1 MNNVKSTKRAFL
13 SSVLATILCFAMLLG
28 TTFAWFTDKVESGN
42 NIITAGNLDIKLT
55 HADKGTQG
63 VSVEVDGET
72 KLFDDVALWEPGA
85 MAWEK
90 FTISNEGTLDLKYL
104 FTLNANNATEVNG
117 ISFAE
122 MLKVA
127 VVDADFK
134 YTREEVASITEW
146 KSLETFSLPGT
157 LNDQESYT
165 FGIVIWWQPSENDN
179 IFNIADK
186 VEVSVGVTLVATQL
200 VSEEDGFDSSY
211 DKGAPWM
218 GGVDTA
224 WYFENP
230 EATEFVIDTA
240 EELAGLAAL
249 VNGTAT
255 APVATFAAD
264 GKAETVHVDFA
275 GKTVKLGADIDLY
288 DIPWTPIGR
297 IGQTSTDFTFAFKG
311 TFDGQD
317 HTISNL
323 DVNMHGWAGVFGI
336 AYKAQIN
343 NVNIEN
349 VSIRANRMAGALVG
363 QLYGSIDNCH
373 VENADIMV
381 TPNAVGTSFDN
392 GDKVGGIVGWIG
404 DNGNNRTL
412 TNCSATNVELGA
424 YRDVGGIAGY
434 VASSTTISNN
444 KVDELTITVDQTTN
458 HYGYKDPNANEIF
471 GRTGGEVIEKD
482 NTVGEEIA
490 VNSTVS
496 QNGLTIKIDGVTDET
511 VLYLVPEDYEGAT
524 VTVPDGVT
532 AIGNYAFS
540 LNTNVETVVL
550 SSTVRDLGRGFDSST
565 VKKVVLNEGLEEISS
580 RAFRSTTALEEV
592 VISSTVTEIA
602 DNAFQK
608 SSIKKI
614 TIPANVE
621 TIGETSF
628 GASLIESVVFEGN
641 TEIQGYAF
649 RGCTNLR
656 TVYLLGDDV
665 KFVAST
671 LNGRNSMWFCNGE
684 SNNPGTSNITFY
696 VANETVAARVKT
708 AMGAEANNT
717 PVHVVKFIY
726 TVEELTDAC
735 ANGGAYLLMA
745 DLTLAD
751 GVKVVV
757 NSEMTLDL
765 NGKTITGKDTTST
778 SFALFDIQPGK
789 KLTINDGIG
798 TGVITLSATIDSDW
812 NRYSSVISN
821 QRATLIVNGGTIKHT
836 GGTDMAYAID
846 TLTNTGAETAQT
858 VINGGSI
865 ESTYIGIRQYCNST
879 SGLDELVVNG
889 GTITGVRRSVWM
901 QNPNSYKNLGKLTI
915 NGGTLLGEITVDAET
930 FDVAVKGGNFTDL
943 ADALLYAVDDAKIV
957 MAADFTGDVTI
968 TQKEGVNITLDGN
981 GKTFNGVM
989 TVFGDGRQN
998 GAETL
1003 TIQNIHFVAK
1013 EGANS
1018 CIVSPDRTLNNKYSY
1033 AHNVTVKNC
1042 TFTDPDGVVGCA
1054 AIRHEDGGDKNWTII
1069 GCTVDATMHSLI
1081 QTNNVEG
1088 KLIINGCTVESK
1100 NGANLN
1106 SCTNVE
1112 IDGCTF
1118 DVKGYAVRFG
1128 VGSGGNLGVAKT
1140 FEIKNS
1146 TLKSEC
1152 NDGDAIIIFRAS
1164 AVDAVLNIND
1174 TTLTGKTQFAG
1185 QTAKTVIK
1193 IDGAQISAFVGTA
1206 EDLLE
1211 ALSSLKTTGAVVLNC
1226 DIDLTGVLW
1235 DVTMPWTGSNTT
1247 ITIDGQ
1253 GHTIKGLTTQG
1264 ERGGLLGKLS
1274 TNGNVVIKNLKF
1286 EDVTITGTGTDSEC
1300 AGGALIGWYEN
1311 HGGTAIIENVHVTN
1325 VTASNFKYSG
1335 GLIGY
1340 TSTDG
1345 LEIRDCSVN
1354 GGKIESINHVGGLVG
1369 YLSNA
1374 AANTTSTVKNCSLEA
1389 LEVKTVNST
1398 KNREGAVVGTMQ
1410 AGCAIDSV
1418 TIKNVTVM
1426 GAAATIEKVVGVV
1439 NLGTVT
1445 NITIQ

>member
-1 MNNVKSTKRAFL
+1 MTNTKSTKRALL
-13 SSVLATILCFAMLLG
+13 SSILATFLCFAMLLG

-63 VSVEVDGET
+63 VSVEVDGDTE
-72 KLFDDVALWEPGA
+72 LFDDVALWEPGA

-104 FTLNANNATEVNG
+104 FTLNANHATEVNG

-264 GKAETVHVDFA
+264 GEAETVHVDFA

-511 VLYLVPEDYEGAT
+511 VLYLVPEDYEGST

-649 RGCTNLR
+649 RGCTKLR

-735 ANGGAYLLMA
+735 ANGGEYLLST
-745 DLTLAD
+745 DLQLNDTITVSGGVEVTLY
-751 GVKVVV
+751 
-757 NSEMTLDL
+757 M
-765 NGKTITGKDTTST
+765 NGKTIAGTNTTT
-778 SFALFDIQPGK
+778 NTHNDMILVEGTLTVVNGTITQIHEADNMGWNGCTNTFDITAG
-789 KLTINDGIG
+789 GILNLDNV
-798 TGVITLSATIDSDW
+798 TVENL
-812 NRYSSVISN
+812 
-821 QRATLIVNGGTIKHT
+821 
-836 GGTDMAYAID
+836 GGTDMNFAIHMNNWGEVTLNAENCVLKATYMPVRVYNSGPNMNNVTIKSSTLESTGGNHAFWVHNYASADLGNKVYSGASEAYDEAKVAARLNFDIYGNGNTFVSNKPAPVRYGFYESTLFSAEGYQVVSSTTELINAIK
-846 TLTNTGAETAQT
+846 NAPVGKET
-858 VINGGSI
+858 VILMADGDYDGDIAITEEAFGKSGGDVI
-865 ESTYIGIRQYCNST
+865 IKAMGENA
-879 SGLDELVVNG
+879 V
-889 GTITGVRRSVWM
+889 ITGTVT
-901 QNPNSYKNLGKLTI
+901 LGYR
-915 NGGTLLGEITVDAET
+915 NQGVGAAAYNANVT
-930 FDVAVKGGNFTDL
+930 FDGVIFDHAESGKHSLYIQDVKSL
-943 ADALLYAVDDAKIV
+943 
-957 MAADFTGDVTI
+957 
-968 TQKEGVNITLDGN
+968 TL
-981 GKTFNGVM
+981 
-989 TVFGDGRQN
+989 
-998 GAETL
+998 
-1003 TIQNIHFVAK
+1003 I
-1013 EGANS
+1013 
-1018 CIVSPDRTLNNKYSY
+1018 
-1033 AHNVTVKNC
+1033 NC
-1042 TFTDPDGVVGCA
+1042 
-1054 AIRHEDGGDKNWTII
+1054 TII
-1069 GCTVDATMHSLI
+1069 GDGEYGIDSARGNATGTSKI
-1081 QTNNVEG
+1081 V
-1088 KLIINGCTVESK
+1088 GCTFEKAAMQIFGNFGTGLV
-1100 NGANLN
+1100 
-1106 SCTNVE
+1106 

-1118 DVKGYAVRFG
+1118 NESRINVQAGNGVTVQNCKFNNTLTAANVGDSFYAIR
-1128 VGSGGNLGVAKT
+1128 S
-1140 FEIKNS
+1140 NS
-1146 TLKSEC
+1146 TP
-1152 NDGDAIIIFRAS
+1152 I
-1164 AVDAVLNIND
+1164 
-1174 TTLTGKTQFAG
+1174 
-1185 QTAKTVIK
+1185 
-1193 IDGAQISAFVGTA
+1193 
-1206 EDLLE
+1206 
-1211 ALSSLKTTGAVVLNC
+1211 
-1226 DIDLTGVLW
+1226 
-1235 DVTMPWTGSNTT
+1235 
-1247 ITIDGQ
+1247 
-1253 GHTIKGLTTQG
+1253 
-1264 ERGGLLGKLS
+1264 
-1274 TNGNVVIKNLKF
+1274 
-1286 EDVTITGTGTDSEC
+1286 
-1300 AGGALIGWYEN
+1300 
-1311 HGGTAIIENVHVTN
+1311 
-1325 VTASNFKYSG
+1325 
-1335 GLIGY
+1335 
-1340 TSTDG
+1340 
-1345 LEIRDCSVN
+1345 
-1354 GGKIESINHVGGLVG
+1354 
-1369 YLSNA
+1369 
-1374 AANTTSTVKNCSLEA
+1374 TVKNCEMNIDSELTEVATAQAKWYLLANRGTTNWTVENVAVTLTDAA
-1389 LEVKTVNST
+1389 LAQTELDITACTSTGAINTTNLTVN
-1398 KNREGAVVGTMQ
+1398 
-1410 AGCAIDSV
+1410 
-1418 TIKNVTVM
+1418 
-1426 GAAATIEKVVGVV
+1426 GVA
-1439 NLGTVT
+1439 
-1445 NITIQ
+1445 Q

>member
-28 TTFAWFTDKVESGN
+28 TTFAWFTDTVESGVN
-42 NIITAGNLDIKLT
+42 TIIAGNLDIKLT
-55 HADKGTQG
+55 HKNSIDAEE
-63 VSVEVDGET
+63 EVT
-72 KLFDDVALWEPGA
+72 NQTYLFDEVTLWEPGA
-85 MAWEK
+85 MAYEQ

-157 LNDQESYT
+157 LNDKESYT

-255 APVATFAAD
+255 APVTTFAAT
-264 GKAETVHVDFA
+264 AEVETVHDDFKD
-275 GKTVKLGADIDLY
+275 KTIKLAADIDLY

-317 HTISNL
+317 HTISNV
-323 DVNMHGWAGVFGI
+323 DVNVHGWAGVFGI
-336 AYKAQIN
+336 AYESAIN
-343 NVNIEN
+343 NLKVEN
-349 VSIRANRMAGALVG
+349 ASIRANRMTGTIVG

-373 VENADIMV
+373 VENAVILV
-381 TPNAVGTSFDN
+381 TPNAVGDSYDN
-392 GDKVGGIVGWIG
+392 GDKVGGIVGWLG

-412 TNCSATNVELGA
+412 TNCSATDVELGA

-540 LNTNVETVVL
+540 QNTNVETVVL

-671 LNGRNSMWFCNGE
+671 LNCRNSMWFCNGE

-735 ANGGAYLLMA
+735 ANGGEYLLST
-745 DLTLAD
+745 DLQLNDTITVSSGVEVTLY
-751 GVKVVV
+751 
-757 NSEMTLDL
+757 M
-765 NGKTITGKDTTST
+765 NGKTIASTLSGTGNQDLFMVKGTMTVKNGTIELTATQNQGWGSMST
-778 SFALFDIQPGK
+778 IFDITEG
-789 KLTINDGIG
+789 
-798 TGVITLSATIDSDW
+798 GVVTLDTVAAE
-812 NRYSSVISN
+812 N
-821 QRATLIVNGGTIKHT
+821 K
-836 GGTDMAYAID
+836 GGTDMNFVAHLNNWGTA
-846 TLTNTGAETAQT
+846 TLNVTD
-858 VINGGSI
+858 
-865 ESTYIGIRQYCNST
+865 STLKATYVAVRVFNSGYDMNNVTIKNST
-879 SGLDELVVNG
+879 LSTE
-889 GTITGVRRSVWM
+889 
-901 QNPNSYKNLGKLTI
+901 GKAAFWVHNYT
-915 NGGTLLGEITVDAET
+915 
-930 FDVAVKGGNFTDL
+930 
-943 ADALLYAVDDAKIV
+943 
-957 MAADFTGDVTI
+957 AADFGTQEKADEQAKLLNFNLVGNTYIANKAAFRYGMTNAIYKNADGNQIVSSTTELINAIKNAPVGKETVILMADGNYDGDIAITEEAFGKSGGDVVIKAMGENAVITGTVTLGYRNQGVGAAVYNANVTFDGVIFDHAESGKHSLYIQDVKSLTLINCTI
-968 TQKEGVNITLDGN
+968 I
-981 GKTFNGVM
+981 
-989 TVFGDGRQN
+989 GDGEYGIDSARGN
-998 GAETL
+998 ATGTSKI
-1003 TIQNIHFVAK
+1003 T
-1013 EGANS
+1013 
-1018 CIVSPDRTLNNKYSY
+1018 
-1033 AHNVTVKNC
+1033 NC
-1042 TFTDPDGVVGCA
+1042 TFVNAGMQLLG
-1054 AIRHEDGGDKNWTII
+1054 NF
-1069 GCTVDATMHSLI
+1069 ATGL
-1081 QTNNVEG
+1081 V
-1088 KLIINGCTVESK
+1088 
-1100 NGANLN
+1100 
-1106 SCTNVE
+1106 

-1118 DVKGYAVRFG
+1118 NESRINVQAGNGVTVQNCKFNNTLTAANVGDSFYAIR
-1128 VGSGGNLGVAKT
+1128 S
-1140 FEIKNS
+1140 NS
-1146 TLKSEC
+1146 TP
-1152 NDGDAIIIFRAS
+1152 I
-1164 AVDAVLNIND
+1164 
-1174 TTLTGKTQFAG
+1174 
-1185 QTAKTVIK
+1185 
-1193 IDGAQISAFVGTA
+1193 
-1206 EDLLE
+1206 
-1211 ALSSLKTTGAVVLNC
+1211 
-1226 DIDLTGVLW
+1226 
-1235 DVTMPWTGSNTT
+1235 
-1247 ITIDGQ
+1247 
-1253 GHTIKGLTTQG
+1253 
-1264 ERGGLLGKLS
+1264 
-1274 TNGNVVIKNLKF
+1274 
-1286 EDVTITGTGTDSEC
+1286 
-1300 AGGALIGWYEN
+1300 
-1311 HGGTAIIENVHVTN
+1311 
-1325 VTASNFKYSG
+1325 
-1335 GLIGY
+1335 
-1340 TSTDG
+1340 
-1345 LEIRDCSVN
+1345 
-1354 GGKIESINHVGGLVG
+1354 
-1369 YLSNA
+1369 
-1374 AANTTSTVKNCSLEA
+1374 TVKNCEMNIDSELTEVATAQAKWYLLANRGTTNWTVENVAVTLTDAA
-1389 LEVKTVNST
+1389 LAQTELDITACTSTGVINTTNLTVN
-1398 KNREGAVVGTMQ
+1398 
-1410 AGCAIDSV
+1410 
-1418 TIKNVTVM
+1418 
-1426 GAAATIEKVVGVV
+1426 GVA
-1439 NLGTVT
+1439 
-1445 NITIQ
+1445 Q

>member
-1 MNNVKSTKRAFL
+1 MTNTKSTKRALL
-13 SSVLATILCFAMLLG
+13 SSILATFLCFAMLLG

-42 NIITAGNLDIKLT
+42 NFITAGNLDIKLT

-72 KLFDDVALWEPGA
+72 ILFDDVALWEPGA

-104 FTLNANNATEVNG
+104 FTLNANHATEVNG

-200 VSEEDGFDSSY
+200 VSEEDSFDSSY

-264 GKAETVHVDFA
+264 GEAETVHVDFA

-511 VLYLVPEDYEGAT
+511 VLYLVPEDYEGTT

-532 AIGNYAFS
+532 AIGNYAFAY
-540 LNTNVETVVL
+540 NTNVETVVL
-550 SSTVRDLGRGFDSST
+550 SSTVRDLGRGFDSSK
-565 VKKVVLNEGLEEISS
+565 VKKVILNEGLEEISS

-614 TIPANVE
+614 TIPANVK

-735 ANGGAYLLMA
+735 ANGGEYLLLA
-745 DLTLAD
+745 DLQLAQKVTVPS
-751 GVKVVV
+751 GVEV
-757 NSEMTLDL
+757 TLDL
-765 NGKTITGKDTTST
+765 NNKTIAGTLSGTGNQDMFLVNGNLTVKNGTVEMVATQNQGWNAMS
-778 SFALFDIQPGK
+778 AIFDITAG
-789 KLTINDGIG
+789 
-798 TGVITLSATIDSDW
+798 GVVTLDTVVAE
-812 NRYSSVISN
+812 N
-821 QRATLIVNGGTIKHT
+821 K
-836 GGTDMAYAID
+836 GGTDMNFVAHLNNWGTASLYVYNSTLKATYTAVRVFNSGYDMNNVTIKNSVLSTTGNSAFWVHNYTAADFGTQEKADSQAKLLNFVFENNTFEAKKAAFRYGMTNAEYYTADGAQIIWTADELKAALKNGAGKIALYADIDMGSETLTVTKDVVLDLNGYVLSGTCNGGQGHLIMVNNAASLSIYDTSVAQTGKITYAKGTSNTGWTIDLEGELNLYSGTLELTGSDWSIGYVVDVRPNAWGTNYTEDTVFHMYGGKLISSDGAVRVASSSSDTYANIVATFIMDDGEIVAAWDGIFVQQSNTAYD
-846 TLTNTGAETAQT
+846 TLNVT
-858 VINGGSI
+858 INGGSVT
-865 ESTYIGIRQYCNST
+865 SALSPIRVYAPVAT
-879 SGLDELVVNG
+879 SVNA
-889 GTITGVRRSVWM
+889 GTEKPMTI
-901 QNPNSYKNLGKLTI
+901 TI
-915 NGGTLLGEITVDAET
+915 NGGDLTVDGAIDESRVWHT
-930 FDVAVKGGNFTDL
+930 LG
-943 ADALLYAVDDAKIV
+943 KIV
-957 MAADFTGDVTI
+957 IG
-968 TQKEGVNITLDGN
+968 GGITLD
-981 GKTFNGVM
+981 
-989 TVFGDGRQN
+989 
-998 GAETL
+998 
-1003 TIQNIHFVAK
+1003 
-1013 EGANS
+1013 
-1018 CIVSPDRTLNNKYSY
+1018 
-1033 AHNVTVKNC
+1033 
-1042 TFTDPDGVVGCA
+1042 
-1054 AIRHEDGGDKNWTII
+1054 
-1069 GCTVDATMHSLI
+1069 
-1081 QTNNVEG
+1081 
-1088 KLIINGCTVESK
+1088 
-1100 NGANLN
+1100 
-1106 SCTNVE
+1106 
-1112 IDGCTF
+1112 
-1118 DVKGYAVRFG
+1118 
-1128 VGSGGNLGVAKT
+1128 
-1140 FEIKNS
+1140 
-1146 TLKSEC
+1146 
-1152 NDGDAIIIFRAS
+1152 
-1164 AVDAVLNIND
+1164 VLN
-1174 TTLTGKTQFAG
+1174 QYA
-1185 QTAKTVIK
+1185 
-1193 IDGAQISAFVGTA
+1193 
-1206 EDLLE
+1206 
-1211 ALSSLKTTGAVVLNC
+1211 
-1226 DIDLTGVLW
+1226 
-1235 DVTMPWTGSNTT
+1235 T
-1247 ITIDGQ
+1247 ITIQ
-1253 GHTIKGLTTQG
+1253 
-1264 ERGGLLGKLS
+1264 
-1274 TNGNVVIKNLKF
+1274 
-1286 EDVTITGTGTDSEC
+1286 
-1300 AGGALIGWYEN
+1300 
-1311 HGGTAIIENVHVTN
+1311 
-1325 VTASNFKYSG
+1325 
-1335 GLIGY
+1335 
-1340 TSTDG
+1340 
-1345 LEIRDCSVN
+1345 
-1354 GGKIESINHVGGLVG
+1354 
-1369 YLSNA
+1369 
-1374 AANTTSTVKNCSLEA
+1374 
-1389 LEVKTVNST
+1389 
-1398 KNREGAVVGTMQ
+1398 
-1410 AGCAIDSV
+1410 
-1418 TIKNVTVM
+1418 
-1426 GAAATIEKVVGVV
+1426 
-1439 NLGTVT
+1439 
-1445 NITIQ
+1445 